1 MDQNILNIN
10 ISMAFKDFSITL
22 QKVKTSA
29 ITNDIGMVSGFN
41 AIAQY
46 IENITKT
53 QKGEIPS
60 DYNFGS
66 DYFNYIFNGS
76 ADAGVMELKLAAD
89 IASKIP
95 QLIDVRVSLIDFTE
109 TNINFEIFYSL
120 NDGINKQK
128 NSSCLIEVIL

>member
-1 MDQNILNIN
+1 
-10 ISMAFKDFSITL
+10 MAFKDFSITL